1 MSSNMAHEISG
12 ERKFLFL
19 IKKSIGEINACGI
32 KWNETSG
39 FVKETLHYITVYV
52 YFECIT
58 RDSYTGQILSFLGL
72 R

>member
-32 KWNETSG
+32 K
-39 FVKETLHYITVYV
+39 
-52 YFECIT
+52 
-58 RDSYTGQILSFLGL
+58 
-72 R
+72 